1 MSLYDN
7 LLKGEDSVSVMGLGY
22 VGIPTAIAFSKKYK
36 VIGFD
41 LDENKIEL
49 YKMGIDPTSNVGN
62 DELRNSSIEFTC
74 DEQKLKDA
82 KFHIVA
88 VPTPVKADNTPDLS
102 QIENASRILGRNLSL
117 GSIVVFE
124 STVYPGMTEK
134 VCIPILEKESN
145 LKCGRDFK
153 VGYSPERINPG
164 DKIHCFENI
173 QKIVSATDEESLSE
187 ISNIYQSVVKAGVY
201 KAPSIKVAEAA
212 KVVENAQRDVNIA
225 FINEISVI
233 FNEMGIDT
241 KDVLEAAGTKWNFLK
256 FSPGLV
262 GGGCIGVDPYY
273 LIHRA
278 NEFGVE
284 SKVMVA
290 ARTVN
295 DSIGKHVGENTV
307 LSLAKAGKIIE
318 NAKVAILGFTFKEDF
333 PDIRNTKVF
342 NIAKTLNEYGIKP
355 LIYDPVADFEETK
368 RHYGVEL
375 CEKSALKDLD
385 AVVFAVSHKEFLE
398 YDFSDIDSLYKDRK
412 KVLIDVKG
420 IFDRKKFENAGYV
433 YWRL

>member
-7 LLKGEDSVSVMGLGY
+7 LLKGEESVSVMGLGY

-49 YKMGIDPTSNVGN
+49 YKMGIDPTSNVGI

-88 VPTPVKADNTPDLS
+88 VPTPVKADNTPDSS
-102 QIENASRILGRNLSL
+102 QIENASRILGRNLCI

-124 STVYPGMTEK
+124 STVYPGMTEE
-134 VCIPILEKESN
+134 VCIPILERESN
-145 LKCGRDFK
+145 LKCGKDFK

-164 DKIHCFENI
+164 DEIHRFENI
-173 QKIVSATDEESLSE
+173 KKIVSAMDEESLSE
-187 ISNIYQSVVKAGVY
+187 ISKIYSSVVEAGVH

-225 FINEISVI
+225 FMNEPSVI
-233 FNEMGIDT
+233 FDKMGIDT
-241 KDVLEAAGTKWNFLK
+241 KGVLEAAGTKWNFLK

-278 NEFGVE
+278 REFGYE
-284 SKVMVA
+284 SKVILA
-290 ARTVN
+290 GRNVN
-295 DSIGKHVGENTV
+295 DSMGKYVGENII
-307 LSLAKAGKIIE
+307 LSLTKAGKDVR
-318 NAKVAILGFTFKEDF
+318 NSKVAVLGFTFKEDF
-333 PDIRNTKVF
+333 PDIRNTKVYD
-342 NIAKTLNEYGIKP
+342 IVKTLNEYGIKP
-355 LIYDPVADFEETK
+355 LVYDTVADFEET
-368 RHYGVEL
+368 RTQYGIDL
-375 CEKSALKDLD
+375 CSKNDLKDLD
-385 AVVFAVSHKEFLE
+385 AIVFAVSHKEFFE
-398 YDFSDIDSLYKDRK
+398 YDISDIDSLFRDEN

-420 IFDRKKFENAGYV
+420 IFEREKFENAGYV